1 MRARFKHVLMLCL
14 DDCVS
19 CLLYYIK
26 DLVNF
31 LYILSK
37 INIKTF
43 LKTENE
49 SYLVTMGHSFTELLV
64 LCDSNI

>member
-1 MRARFKHVLMLCL
+1 M
-14 DDCVS
+14 
-19 CLLYYIK
+19 
-26 DLVNF
+26 NF

-49 SYLVTMGHSFTELLV
+49 SYLVTTGHSFTELLV
-64 LCDSNI
+64 LRDSNI